1 MKLIKKIAAIMF
13 AFMMVFTLSTNA
25 KADGAVNNSQGSITI
40 DNAKAN
46 ETYKI
51 YRILD
56 LDSYNYTDG
65 KPEEG
70 NYSYTYKQKGNN
82 TTEWKKFVDDNAEE
96 KGSKFFDVTDG
107 KYVTAK
113 TTNGAEIA
121 KAALALVT
129 SNKSIQAD
137 EQQTPDVDKTITF
150 ENLPLGYYLVE
161 SSVGALCSLK
171 TTNPSQTISI
181 KYSAPT
187 VVKKIID
194 HDANQL
200 VDLKTVNIEE
210 TVNYEVTITV
220 GNGAKSYVF
229 HDEIDPGLKYFESNL
244 APGKPQVLVSTN
256 HDKNNGTGK
265 PNYLSPD
272 PNSEIELNYDDEK
285 KNSFTLKFEDSFI
298 QKLDEGDIITLT
310 YHATV
315 TEDAPMDKAINN
327 TAYLNYGNNQKT
339 QEDETSVFTYKVP
352 VWKYTKKS
360 DNARVGL
367 LGAKFKLY
375 KNDACTEIV
384 PLKQENTTN
393 EYIYTP
399 DNENYSLTSDANGNL
414 VIKGLAAG
422 EYHLKEI
429 EAPNGYNKLTKPIKI
444 TISHENGNKQI
455 KVEGTE
461 GYVTQVDVE
470 NKTGLI
476 LPSTGGMGT
485 TLIYLIG
492 GALVLGSGIVL
503 ANKKRAKA
511 K

>member
-13 AFMMVFTLSTNA
+13 AFMMVVSMSCNV
-25 KADGAVNNSQGSITI
+25 KAVGGTSPATKGTITI
-40 DNAKAN
+40 NNAKAN

-70 NYSYTYKQKGNN
+70 NYSYTYKQNGNN
-82 TTEWKKFVDDNAEE
+82 TTEWKKFVDDNTGEN
-96 KGSKFFDVTDG
+96 GNKFFDVTDG
-107 KYVTAK
+107 KYVKAK

-121 KAALALVT
+121 KAALALAT

-137 EQQTPDVDKTITF
+137 DQQTPDVDKTITF

-161 SSVGALCSLK
+161 SSVGALCSLN
-171 TTNPSQTISI
+171 TTNPSQTIEI
-181 KYSAPT
+181 KYTEPT
-187 VVKKIID
+187 VVKKID
-194 HDANQL
+194 VAENER
-200 VDLKTVNIEE
+200 VDIKTVNIGEV
-210 TVNYEVTITV
+210 VNYVVKITI
-220 GNGAKSYVF
+220 GNGAKNYVF
-229 HDEIDPGLKYFESNL
+229 HDKIDTGLKYIEIIANM
-244 APGKPQVLVSTN
+244 PHVGVTTN
-256 HDKNNGTGK
+256 HVKNTVGGKNN
-265 PNYLSPD
+265 YLNPD
-272 PNSEIELNYDDEK
+272 PNSEIKLNYDDEK

-298 QKLDEGDIITLT
+298 QKLDEGDVITLT

-315 TEDAPMDKAINN
+315 TEDAPMDTAIKN
-327 TAYLNYGNNQKT
+327 TAYLNYGNNQTAK
-339 QEDETSVFTYKVP
+339 EDYTSVFTYKVP
-352 VWKYTKKS
+352 VWKYTTKG
-360 DNARVGL
+360 NQVGL
-367 LGAKFKLY
+367 SGAKFKLY
-375 KNDACTEIV
+375 KNDACTDIV

-393 EYIYTP
+393 EYIYT
-399 DNENYSLTSDANGNL
+399 DGNETYSLTSDTNGNL

-422 EYHLKEI
+422 EYYLKEI

-444 TISHENGNKQI
+444 TLSHDNGNKQI

-476 LPSTGGMGT
+476 LPSTGGAGT
-485 TLIYLIG
+485 TMIYLV
-492 GALVLGSGIVL
+492 GAVLVLGSGVVL
-503 ANKKRAKA
+503 VTKRRVKG

>member
-13 AFMMVFTLSTNA
+13 AFMMVFSLGTNVKA
-25 KADGAVNNSQGSITI
+25 KEGVNQNNGSLTI
-40 DNAKAN
+40 NNAKAN

-65 KPEEG
+65 KPKEG

-96 KGSKFFDVTDG
+96 NGSKFFDVTDG

-137 EQQTPDVDKTITF
+137 DQQTPDVDKTITF

-161 SSVGALCSLK
+161 SSVGALCSLN
-171 TTNPSQTISI
+171 TTNPSQTIEI
-181 KYSAPT
+181 KYTEPT
-187 VVKKIID
+187 VVKKID
-194 HDANQL
+194 VAENER
-200 VDLKTVNIEE
+200 VDIKTVNIGEL
-210 TVNYEVTITV
+210 VNYEVKITI
-220 GNGAKSYVF
+220 GNGAKNYVF
-229 HDEIDPGLKYFESNL
+229 HDKIDTGLKYLEIIANM
-244 APGKPQVLVSTN
+244 PHVDVTTN
-256 HDKNNGTGK
+256 HVKNTVGGKNN
-265 PNYLSPD
+265 YLNPD

-298 QKLDEGDIITLT
+298 QKLDEGDVITLT
-310 YHATV
+310 YHAMV

-327 TAYLNYGNNQKT
+327 TAYLNYGNSQKT
-339 QEDETSVFTYKVP
+339 KEDYTSVFTYKVP
-352 VWKYTKKS
+352 VWKYTTKGNK
-360 DNARVGL
+360 VGL
-367 LGAKFKLY
+367 PGAKFQLY
-375 KNDACTEIV
+375 KNEACTVIV

-399 DNENYSLTSDANGNL
+399 ENLTYSLISDTDGNL

-422 EYHLKEI
+422 EYYLKEI
-429 EAPNGYNKLTKPIKI
+429 EAPNGYNKLIKPIKI
-444 TISHENGNKQI
+444 TLSHDNGNKQI

-470 NKTGLI
+470 NKTGSI

-485 TLIYLIG
+485 TLIYL
-492 GALVLGSGIVL
+492 V
-503 ANKKRAKA
+503 ANYIKFK
-511 K
+511 

>member
-13 AFMMVFTLSTNA
+13 AFMMVFTLGTNV
-25 KADGAVNNSQGSITI
+25 KAVGGVNLNNGSLTI
-40 DNAKAN
+40 NNAKAN

-65 KPEEG
+65 KPKEG
-70 NYSYTYKQKGNN
+70 NYSYTYKQNGNN
-82 TTEWKKFVDDNAEE
+82 TTEWKKFVDDNTGE
-96 KGSKFFDVTDG
+96 KGNKFFDVIDE

-137 EQQTPDVDKTITF
+137 DQQTPDVDKTITF

-161 SSVGALCSLK
+161 SSVGALCSLN
-171 TTNPSQTISI
+171 TTNPSQTIEI
-181 KYSAPT
+181 KYTEPT
-187 VVKKIID
+187 VVKKID
-194 HDANQL
+194 VAENER
-200 VDLKTVNIEE
+200 VDIKTVNIGEQ
-210 TVNYEVTITV
+210 VNYEVKITV
-220 GNGAKSYVF
+220 GNGAKNYVF
-229 HDEIDPGLKYFESNL
+229 HDKIDTGLKYLEVIANM
-244 APGKPQVLVSTN
+244 PHVDVTTN
-256 HDKNNGTGK
+256 HVKNTVGGKNN
-265 PNYLSPD
+265 YLNPD
-272 PNSEIELNYDDEK
+272 PNSEIKLNYDDEK

-298 QKLDEGDIITLT
+298 QKLDEGDVITLT

-315 TEDAPMDKAINN
+315 TEDAPMDTAIKN
-327 TAYLNYGNNQKT
+327 TAYLNYGNNQT
-339 QEDETSVFTYKVP
+339 TREDYTSVFTYKVP
-352 VWKYTKKS
+352 VWKYTTKG
-360 DNARVGL
+360 NRVGL
-367 LGAKFKLY
+367 SGAKFELY
-375 KNDACTEIV
+375 KNEECTVIV

-399 DNENYSLTSDANGNL
+399 DNETYSLISDTNGNL

-422 EYHLKEI
+422 EYYLKEI

-444 TISHENGNKQI
+444 TLSHDNGNKQI

-485 TLIYLIG
+485 TMIYLV
-492 GALVLGSGIVL
+492 GAVLVLGSGVVL
-503 ANKKRAKA
+503 VTKRRVKG

>member
-13 AFMMVFTLSTNA
+13 AFMMVFTLGTNVKA
-25 KADGAVNNSQGSITI
+25 KEGVNQNNGSLTI
-40 DNAKAN
+40 NNAKAN

-65 KPEEG
+65 KPEDG

-96 KGSKFFDVTDG
+96 NGSKFFDVTDE

-121 KAALALVT
+121 KAALAFVT
-129 SNKSIQAD
+129 SNESIQAD
-137 EQQTPDVDKTITF
+137 YELTPNADGPITF
-150 ENLPLGYYLVE
+150 SNLPLGYYLVE
-161 SSVGALCSLK
+161 SSVGALCSLN
-171 TTNPSQTISI
+171 TTNPSQTIEI
-181 KYSAPT
+181 KYTEPT
-187 VVKKIID
+187 VVKKID
-194 HDANQL
+194 VAENER
-200 VDLKTVNIEE
+200 VDIKTVNIGEQ
-210 TVNYEVTITV
+210 VNYEVKITV
-220 GNGAKSYVF
+220 GNGAKNYVF
-229 HDEIDPGLKYFESNL
+229 HDKIDTGLKYLEVIANM
-244 APGKPQVLVSTN
+244 PHVGVTTN
-256 HDKNNGTGK
+256 HVKNTVGGKNN
-265 PNYLSPD
+265 YLNPD
-272 PNSEIELNYDDEK
+272 PNSEIKLNYDDEK

-298 QKLDEGDIITLT
+298 QKLDEGDVITLT

-315 TEDAPMDKAINN
+315 TEDAPMDTAIKN
-327 TAYLNYGNNQKT
+327 TAYLNYGNNQTTK
-339 QEDETSVFTYKVP
+339 EDYTSVFTYKVP
-352 VWKYTKKS
+352 VWKYTTKG
-360 DNARVGL
+360 NRVGL
-367 LGAKFKLY
+367 SGAKFALY
-375 KNDACTEIV
+375 KNEECTVIV

-399 DNENYSLTSDANGNL
+399 DNETYSLISDTNGNL

-422 EYHLKEI
+422 EYYLKEI

-444 TISHENGNKQI
+444 TLSHDNGNKQI

-470 NKTGLI
+470 NKTGTV
-476 LPSTGGMGT
+476 LPSTGGAGT
-485 TLIYLIG
+485 TMIYLIG
-492 GALVLGSGIVL
+492 GALVLGSGVVL
-503 ANKKRAKA
+503 ATKRRVKG

>member
-13 AFMMVFTLSTNA
+13 AFMMVFSLGTNVKA
-25 KADGAVNNSQGSITI
+25 KEGVNQNNGSLTI
-40 DNAKAN
+40 NNAKAN

-65 KPEEG
+65 KPKEG

-82 TTEWKKFVDDNAEE
+82 KTEWKKFVDDNAEE
-96 KGSKFFDVTDG
+96 NGSKFFDVTDG

-137 EQQTPDVDKTITF
+137 DQQTPDVDKTITF

-161 SSVGALCSLK
+161 SSVGALCSLN
-171 TTNPSQTISI
+171 TTNPSQKIEI
-181 KYSAPT
+181 KYTEPT
-187 VVKKIID
+187 VVKKID
-194 HDANQL
+194 VAENER
-200 VDLKTVNIEE
+200 VDIKTVNIGEL
-210 TVNYEVTITV
+210 VNYEVKITI
-220 GNGAKSYVF
+220 GNGAKNYVF
-229 HDEIDPGLKYFESNL
+229 HDKIDTGLKYLEIIANML
-244 APGKPQVLVSTN
+244 HVDVTTN
-256 HDKNNGTGK
+256 HVKNTVGGKNN
-265 PNYLSPD
+265 YLNPD

-298 QKLDEGDIITLT
+298 QKLDEGDVITLT

-327 TAYLNYGNNQKT
+327 TAYLNYGNSQKT
-339 QEDETSVFTYKVP
+339 KEDYTSVFTYKVP
-352 VWKYTKKS
+352 VWKYTTKGNS
-360 DNARVGL
+360 VGL
-367 LGAKFKLY
+367 PGAKFQLY
-375 KNDACTEIV
+375 KNEACTVIV

-399 DNENYSLTSDANGNL
+399 ENLTYSLISDKDGNL

-422 EYHLKEI
+422 EYYLKEI
-429 EAPNGYNKLTKPIKI
+429 EAPNGYNKLIKPIKI
-444 TISHENGNKQI
+444 TLSHDNGNKQI

-470 NKTGLI
+470 NKTGSI

-485 TLIYLIG
+485 TLIYLVG
-492 GALVLGSGIVL
+492 GALVLVSGFVL